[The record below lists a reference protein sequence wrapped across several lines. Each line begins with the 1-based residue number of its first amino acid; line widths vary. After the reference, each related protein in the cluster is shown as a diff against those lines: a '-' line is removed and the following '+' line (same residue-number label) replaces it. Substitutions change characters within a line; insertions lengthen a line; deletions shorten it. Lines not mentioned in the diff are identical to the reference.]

1 MKRLIL
7 GAALAL
13 ALLVAVMG
21 VLGAIL
27 HLLQQS
33 LIALCLG
40 VVGVLVFLSLFKTD
54 DEDKP

>member
-1 MKRLIL
+1 MKRLVL
-7 GAALAL
+7 GTALAL

-40 VVGVLVFLSLFKTD
+40 VVGVLVFLSFFKTD
-54 DEDKP
+54 KEE